1 MKRLSVNLED
11 LHIMN
16 PAFIDMETESSTH
29 YVKTLDSCSSG
40 IDDQHVPARIPNHL
54 QDMRMTAYEYVRTI
68 LVNEL
73 ARSGIIASGIA
84 SDMGHQHL
92 HAFADKETVHGMG
105 ESEVMIVTVAGH
117 PDQRFEFCDLSGQ
130 SQSTAEVARMPYLV
144 DRGEEFAELRGEYSV
159 GIRNKSYMHIRV

>member
-1 MKRLSVNLED
+1 MKRLSVKLED

-16 PAFIDMETESSTH
+16 PAFIDMETKSCPH
-29 YVKTLDSCSSG
+29 DVKTLDSCSSG

-92 HAFADKETVHGMG
+92 HAFADQETVHGMG
-105 ESEVMIVTVAGH
+105 ESEVMIVTSAGY
-117 PDQRFEFCDLSGQ
+117 PDQRFEFSDLSGQ
-130 SQSTAEVARMPYLV
+130 IQSTAEVARMPYLV
-144 DRGEEFAELRGEYSV
+144 HLRKEVLEFLGEHSV
-159 GIRNKSYMHIRV
+159 CV

>member
-1 MKRLSVNLED
+1 MKRLSVKLED

-40 IDDQHVPARIPNHL
+40 IDDQHVPARIPDHL

-105 ESEVMIVTVAGH
+105 ESEVMIVTIASY
-117 PDQRFEFCDLSGQ
+117 PDQRFEFCNFLGQ
-130 SQSTAEVARMPYLV
+130 IQSTAEVACMPYLV

-159 GIRNKSYMHIRV
+159 CIRNKSYMHIRV